1 MSHRC
6 TDGPDGTEC
15 DRCAQAEFEAAIDSA
30 RQPSSKFDVIWNSA
44 PRSRQRLVMREDAEY
59 WFLRGRQWGMSEALA
74 QSNDDLKQLLKEE
87 LP

>member
-1 MSHRC
+1 
-6 TDGPDGTEC
+6 
-15 DRCAQAEFEAAIDSA
+15 
-30 RQPSSKFDVIWNSA
+30 
-44 PRSRQRLVMREDAEY
+44 MREDAEY